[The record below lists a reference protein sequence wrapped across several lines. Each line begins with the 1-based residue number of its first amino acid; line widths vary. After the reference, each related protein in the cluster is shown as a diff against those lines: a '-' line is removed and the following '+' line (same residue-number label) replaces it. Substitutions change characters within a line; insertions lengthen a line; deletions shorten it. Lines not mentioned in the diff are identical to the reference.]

1 MHCVSHTPPWSTTFT
16 AGRQVR
22 AGRRRHWR
30 ACCGHQGLASTPLQT
45 LPQTLPTTALPGP
58 RTGDAAEE
66 AVGQVGRGPRAQV
79 GFKAG
84 AAVALQRLCK
94 GGPAGAV
101 EVEGTGGVGQHRRLR
116 RQEGRVRMIG
126 LSGGGACPAR
136 ADAGWPPQTRP
147 PAARRSGVAK
157 SGGNQSAHS
166 PWRPRTR
173 TAGRCIRPQTWSH
186 CPKSRPCGGNK
197 RRVCGLTR
205 PGVATPRASLHHQA
219 GSAKVGN
226 AAARGPACLAGMSAP
241 PLHLKSRAS
250 LTPPCVPIRCPHL
263 SKLLGCSVG
272 SIICNTATV
281 RSGRGRQQEAAAC
294 SAPTQPC

>member
-16 AGRQVR
+16 VGRQVR

-45 LPQTLPTTALPGP
+45 LPQTLPATALPGP
-58 RTGDAAEE
+58 RTGNAAEE
-66 AVGQVGRGPRAQV
+66 AVGQVGRGAGAQV

-101 EVEGTGGVGQHRRLR
+101 EVEGAGGVGQHRRLR
-116 RQEGRVRMIG
+116 RQEGRVTMIG

-136 ADAGWPPQTRP
+136 ADAGWPSQTRP

-157 SGGNQSAHS
+157 SGGNQSAPS
-166 PWRPRTR
+166 PWQPRTR
-173 TAGRCIRPQTWSH
+173 TAGRCIRPQIWSH
-186 CPKSRPCGGNK
+186 CPKSRPCGSK
-197 RRVCGLTR
+197 RWVCGLTW
-205 PGVATPRASLHHQA
+205 PGVAMPRAGLHHQA
-219 GSAKVGN
+219 GSVRMAD
-226 AAARGPACLAGMSAP
+226 AATRGPARVAGMSVP
-241 PLHLKSRAS
+241 PMHWTPEQ
-250 LTPPCVPIRCPHL
+250 TPPCIPIHRPHL

-281 RSGRGRQQEAAAC
+281 TGPAEGISQDTAA
-294 SAPTQPC
+294 